1 MARPPPVWRL
11 PFRDPR
17 HMQVQ
22 FSGAE
27 RMKKEMA
34 ATRLRVAA
42 PCFASPRLAY
52 SGVSLAAF
60 VNFRLSTAMASE
72 VTERDRLE
80 GLVVAC
86 HPSTTRAV
94 RLALLQRV
102 TINASPT
109 DHPGQRRFDMP

>member
-60 VNFRLSTAMASE
+60 VTAIDSHGLGS
-72 VTERDRLE
+72 DR
-80 GLVVAC
+80 A
-86 HPSTTRAV
+86 
-94 RLALLQRV
+94 
-102 TINASPT
+102 
-109 DHPGQRRFDMP
+109 